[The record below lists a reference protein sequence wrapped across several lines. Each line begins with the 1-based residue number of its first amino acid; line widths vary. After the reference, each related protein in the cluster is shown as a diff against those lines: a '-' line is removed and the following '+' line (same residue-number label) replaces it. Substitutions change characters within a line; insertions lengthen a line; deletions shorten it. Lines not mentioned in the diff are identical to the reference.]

1 MVIAP
6 LREKPER
13 TPCLGNY
20 YVPPKNRRRGPGRNA
35 GQLKVFFLSDGEDKP
50 AAGRKISRGREFG
63 KCNAGKIFAKLFE
76 LTTPKFSFAAFVIH
90 LAACRGRFFCRG
102 QFPFQLIGRFFSP
115 PCTFVFLPPAGF
127 FSSPPCP
134 IRLPS
139 QAKFEAGGK
148 VLAAEPDYVE
158 KRRKKMKKNRCSQTC
173 LSRTGHK
180 NSQ

>member
-1 MVIAP
+1 MVVAP

-13 TPCLGNY
+13 APCLGNY
-20 YVPPKNRRRGPGRNA
+20 YVPPKNRRRRPGRIA
-35 GQLKVFFLSDGEDKP
+35 GQLKVFLLSDGEDKP
-50 AAGRKISRGREFG
+50 AAGRKIGRGREFG
-63 KCNAGKIFAKLFE
+63 KCARGEIPAELFE
-76 LTTPKFSFAAFVIH
+76 LPAPKVSFAAFVIH

-102 QFPFQLIGRFFSP
+102 QFPFHLIGRFFSA
-115 PCTFVFLPPAGF
+115 PCAFVFLPPAGF
-127 FSSPPCP
+127 FSSSPCP

-180 NSQ
+180 IS

>member
-20 YVPPKNRRRGPGRNA
+20 HVPPKNRRRGPGRIA
-35 GQLKVFFLSDGEDKP
+35 GQLKVFLLSDGGDKP

-76 LTTPKFSFAAFVIH
+76 LTTPKFSFAAFVIY

-127 FSSPPCP
+127 FSSSPCP

-148 VLAAEPDYVE
+148 VLAAEPDYVKKTAQKDE
-158 KRRKKMKKNRCSQTC
+158 KKSVFPDMPFQDWT
-173 LSRTGHK
+173 
-180 NSQ
+180 